1 MRLLLLVAFVAPLVA
16 STCGGG
22 GVSGPPSWETYADLV
37 ASTAA
42 LPVQLVVGPGLT
54 LADAQAQANAVGCGV
69 EIRLS
74 GTVTGNL
81 VLSPRCPDPNQ
92 LGIRVR
98 GPATLLGG
106 IRVSCLGTDCAW
118 ASLEQLSVSTSLD
131 DAFDVDGDARMAV
144 IAGTGSVSGAYSNV
158 LTAHDRSWLLALNTS
173 GSASGTELAPPV
185 AIIQSASV
193 TAIGRGTFNSASAAS
208 DEVVS
213 LGGSSG
219 GTVHATLIGH
229 RLVCGT
235 TTSQASI
242 DFNPGTNGTVFL
254 DSGVLEYAC
263 PVEAM
268 LTRSGERVV
277 WRMLRDRLPAL
288 SLASPMAAGSDFDV
302 EIDSAR
308 GVMIGLAVPIPAWVD
323 GTGVAALRVAD

>member
-1 MRLLLLVAFVAPLVA
+1 MRLLLLLAFVAPLAAA
-16 STCGGG
+16 STCVPGGG
-22 GVSGPPSWETYADLV
+22 TPTWQTYADLV
-37 ASTAA
+37 ASTAT

-54 LADAQAQANAVGCGV
+54 LADAQAQANAIGCGV
-69 EIRLS
+69 DIRLS
-74 GTVTGNL
+74 GTITGNL
-81 VLSPRCPDPNQ
+81 MISPRCPDPNQ

-98 GPATLLGG
+98 GPATLIGG

-118 ASLEQLSVSTSLD
+118 ASLEQLSVTATFD
-131 DAFDVDGDARMAV
+131 DAFDADGDARMAV
-144 IAGTGSVSGAYSNV
+144 IASAGSVSGAYSNV

-185 AIIQSASV
+185 AIIQNASI
-193 TAIGRGTFNSASAAS
+193 TAIGRGTFTSASSAY
-208 DEVVS
+208 DDVVS

-235 TTSQASI
+235 TANQASI
-242 DFNPGTNGTVFL
+242 DFNPGANGTVFL

-263 PVEAM
+263 PVDAV
-268 LTRSGERVV
+268 LTRPGERVV

-288 SLASPMAAGSDFDV
+288 ALASPMAVNSDFDL
-302 EIDSAR
+302 EIDSAY
-308 GVMIGLAVPIPAWVD
+308 GVMVGLAVPIPAWVN
-323 GTGVAALRVAD
+323 GTAITALRVVE

>member
-1 MRLLLLVAFVAPLVA
+1 MRLLLLAVFVAPLVA
-16 STCGGG
+16 STCSG
-22 GVSGPPSWETYADLV
+22 GVTGPPTWENYADLV
-37 ASTAA
+37 ASTAT
-42 LPVQLVVGPGLT
+42 LPVQLVVGPGLP
-54 LADAQAQANAVGCGV
+54 LADAQAQANAIGCGV

-74 GTVTGNL
+74 GTVTGNM
-81 VLSPRCPDPNQ
+81 VLSPRCPDPDQ

-106 IRVSCLGTDCAW
+106 VRVSCLGADCAW
-118 ASLEQLSVSTSLD
+118 ASLEQLSVSTTLD

-173 GSASGTELAPPV
+173 GAASGADLAPPV
-185 AIIQSASV
+185 AIIQNASA
-193 TAIGRGTFNSASAAS
+193 TLIGRGTFTSASAPN

-229 RLVCGT
+229 RLVCGAGMG
-235 TTSQASI
+235 QASL
-242 DFNPGTNGTVFL
+242 DFNPGASGTVFL

-288 SLASPMAAGSDFDV
+288 ALASPMAAGSDFDV

-308 GVMIGLAVPIPAWVD
+308 GVMTGLAVPIPAWVN
-323 GTGVAALRVAD
+323 GTGVTALRVTD